1 MHEATRVHCGT
12 RQCGGVAADGAD
24 AVGRAMHRRYAMVL
38 GRHHPRGE
46 KERVMSVQKTIATTD
61 HHPIAWFSELQRR
74 EKNTFWACV
83 GGWVLDAMDVQMF
96 SFAIPAIIA
105 VFAITNADA
114 GLIGTA
120 TLLTSAFGGWLAGA
134 LSDRFGRVR
143 TLQITIAWFAVF
155 TFLCGFAQSYAQLFV
170 FRALMGLGFGGE
182 WAAGAVLIGE
192 VIRAEHRGK
201 AVGAMQSG
209 WAIGWGIAA
218 LLATVFFTIFP
229 QEIAWRVLF
238 WVGLTPAL
246 LIFFLRRFV
255 DEPPIFTQTRE
266 NLAASGARVNFLEIF
281 SPSILK
287 TTILTCLLTTGA
299 QGGYYAITTWLPT
312 FLRTERKLTVLET
325 GGYLTVIIL
334 GSFIGYLVSAWLNDR
349 IGRRANF
356 FLYAVCSIITVIA
369 YTQINIDDTMMLFL
383 GFPLGFFAS
392 GIFSGMGPFLTELF
406 PTRVRG
412 SGQGFA
418 YNFGRGIAAINP
430 SFVGLLSAY
439 LPLGR
444 SIGVFAILAYGILI
458 CAALLLPE
466 TRGRVLT
473 ADVR

>member
-1 MHEATRVHCGT
+1 
-12 RQCGGVAADGAD
+12 
-24 AVGRAMHRRYAMVL
+24 
-38 GRHHPRGE
+38 
-46 KERVMSVQKTIATTD
+46 MSMQKTVVMND

-74 EKNTFWACV
+74 EKNTFWACF

-96 SFAIPAIIA
+96 SFAIPAIVA

-120 TLLTSAFGGWLAGA
+120 TLLTSAFGGWFAGA

-182 WAAGAVLIGE
+182 WAAGAVLLGE

-218 LLATVFFTIFP
+218 LLATVLFSVFP
-229 QEIAWRVLF
+229 QEIAWRALF
-238 WVGLTPAL
+238 WAGLTPAL

-255 DEPPIFTQTRE
+255 DEPPVFIQARE
-266 NLAASGARVNFLEIF
+266 NLAASGARANFLEIF

-299 QGGYYAITTWLPT
+299 QGGYYAIATWLPT
-312 FLRTERKLTVLET
+312 FLRAERKLTVLGT
-325 GGYLTVIIL
+325 GGYLAVIIV

-356 FLYAVCSIITVIA
+356 ILYAACSIITVVA
-369 YTQINIDDTMMLFL
+369 YTQIQIDDTMMLFL

-418 YNFGRGIAAINP
+418 YNFGRGVAAVNP
-430 SFVGLLSAY
+430 FFVGLLSAH
-439 LPLGR
+439 LSLGR

-473 ADVR
+473 ADAR